1 MKARIFILLCITL
14 LHSIV
19 MEVQEASKPVTVNI
33 AVGEEFPPSVIGGL
47 EDNLLQHGVS
57 LQQVEQGDENGLISL
72 YKSGGDY
79 APWTFYVFLAQ
90 IIPFDLTQSPL
101 LRESYNEIISDTVG
115 LDLHTSYLTG
125 VILYMLGRCDEALP
139 YFDSLNHI
147 PDEYDQPVESIY
159 TRNSPAF
166 FRGVCALD
174 RGDIEGAIPL
184 FEQVAYRGGDRT
196 GVRPLPTPGAINLAW
211 AYLQVDRDA
220 EAFALLD
227 DYVSYIVGPLD
238 LLLAVPNLH
247 RLDAL
252 VLRAKFHAL
261 NADFD
266 AALDDMDTA
275 ITLVKKHNPN
285 NPIDLAEL
293 YLEQGQ
299 IRLLTY
305 EWDAVLADYNTSIE
319 LAPNQA
325 EAYYRRGLLYYTTL
339 VDRENALPDFE
350 RYLEL
355 YPDGPFAADA
365 AQYIADITAELEA
378 LEK

>member
-1 MKARIFILLCITL
+1 MKARIFILLCIML

-166 FRGVCALD
+166 FRGVCAID
-174 RGDIEGAIPL
+174 RGDIEDAIPL
-184 FEQVAYRGGDRT
+184 FEQVAYRNGYSS
-196 GVRPLPTPGAINLAW
+196 RPEPTPGLINLAW
-211 AYLQVDRDA
+211 AYLQVDRDE

-227 DYVSYIVGPLD
+227 DYVDYVVGPLD
-238 LLLAVPNLH
+238 QPLAVPNLN
-247 RLDAL
+247 RRD
-252 VLRAKFHAL
+252 VIVMRAKFHAL

-266 AALDDMDTA
+266 TALGDTETA
-275 ITLVKKHNPN
+275 IALVKKHSPG
-285 NPIDLAEL
+285 DSHGLAKL

-305 EWDAVLADYNTSIE
+305 EWDAVLEDYNTAIE

-355 YPDGPFAADA
+355 YPDGPFAVDA